1 MVPLAGSVVSARNS
15 DHPDRAP
22 TLPLGADA
30 AMLAPRAL
38 HASHASQSTRRR
50 CRTAAS
56 SIAAEIFG
64 FSSEMSGH
72 MITMMGQWQS
82 QADAQRIDAQ
92 AREQALLKMV
102 EANTS
107 LQREKLK
114 FNMNRELEFQQI
126 QEKEK
131 ERAIAAQQK
140 LRELASQE
148 LKERISLEKELSKQ
162 QQQNLLLQKQS

>member
-1 MVPLAGSVVSARNS
+1 MVPLA

-38 HASHASQSTRRR
+38 HASHASQSTCRTR
-50 CRTAAS
+50 RTAAS
-56 SIAAEIFG
+56 SIAAEFFFR
-64 FSSEMSGH
+64 FSREMSGH

-82 QADAQRIDAQ
+82 QAEAQRIDAQ

-114 FNMNRELEFQQI
+114 VDINRELKFQQI

-140 LRELASQE
+140 LTELASI
-148 LKERISLEKELSKQ
+148 R
-162 QQQNLLLQKQS
+162 N